1 MTAHAIAHARR
12 HVCEKEIS
20 MAYRAFLPFH
30 VLPSHAV
37 AEKLGRGTER
47 AAVLALKAILQGHR
61 QLEVAHQ
68 QIQFNGHRL
77 AFSSR
82 ITARGDLVIELDLG
96 DPRLEERIVLED
108 DLRQAHRR
116 VRGIAGDAR
125 RRLG

>member
-1 MTAHAIAHARR
+1 
-12 HVCEKEIS
+12 

-37 AEKLGRGTER
+37 AEKLGRRTER
-47 AAVLALKAILQGHR
+47 AAVLALRAILQGHR

-68 QIQFNGHRL
+68 QIQYNGHRL

-96 DPRLEERIVLED
+96 DPRLEDRIILED
-108 DLRQAHRR
+108 ELKQANRR
-116 VRGIAGDAR
+116 MRGIAGDGR